1 MISPP
6 TLRPVRGACRGTR
19 PATIMI
25 SDARAA
31 GYILFYQAVD
41 AEPESP
47 QPDGEFVQT
56 AVI

>member
-6 TLRPVRGACRGTR
+6 TLRPVRGTR
-19 PATIMI
+19 PVTIMI

-41 AEPESP
+41 AELESP

>member
-1 MISPP
+1 
-6 TLRPVRGACRGTR
+6 
-19 PATIMI
+19 MI